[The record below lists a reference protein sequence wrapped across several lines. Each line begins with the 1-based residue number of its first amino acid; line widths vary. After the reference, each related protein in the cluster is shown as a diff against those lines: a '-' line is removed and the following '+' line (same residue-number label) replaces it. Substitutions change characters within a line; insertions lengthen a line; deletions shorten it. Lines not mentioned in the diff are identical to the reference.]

1 MEIGTTDCE
10 VALRHLNTG
19 NISAQK
25 IGGRRVGFLLLLS
38 MLSVAEAPGL
48 AQTKWKGRVKKVIR
62 YFLVACERNG
72 REPTAILHIA
82 RGCPPPKKTLF

>member
-62 YFLVACERNG
+62 SFLVACERST
-72 REPTAILHIA
+72 RESISILCHTGNSPQENA
-82 RGCPPPKKTLF
+82 PFL